1 MIKIYNKLVR
11 DKIPEIIAKNG
22 SIPVSYKIK
31 DDEELRK
38 LLIEKLREE
47 VEEYCESLNP
57 EELADI
63 LEVMHTLS
71 KEVHN
76 RKFVNIEN
84 MREFKKNEIGG
95 FKDRIFL
102 ERVVY
107 EK

>member
-1 MIKIYNKLVR
+1 
-11 DKIPEIIAKNG
+11 
-22 SIPVSYKIK
+22 
-31 DDEELRK
+31 
-38 LLIEKLREE
+38 
-47 VEEYCESLNP
+47 
-57 EELADI
+57 
-63 LEVMHTLS
+63 MHTLS

-76 RKFVNIEN
+76 RKFANIEN